1 MSGLK
6 SYPAELVLS
15 VYNRH
20 LEDGMGRP
28 IILFSGQ
35 WTDLPLEEL
44 AQKASDW
51 GYQGLELACWGDHF
65 EVQRAASDGDY
76 CSKKLE
82 LLGRYDLTAP
92 VLANHRV
99 GQAVCDPIASRHAS
113 ILPDYVWGD
122 GAPEGVRQRAVE
134 EMTATIRAAQK
145 LGVGIVSGFTG
156 SALWGAVG
164 GYPAPNPTEVEE
176 GFRAFAR

>member
-44 AQKASDW
+44 APKLAEW
-51 GYQGLELACWGDHF
+51 GYQGLELACWGEHF
-65 EVQRAASDGDY
+65 EVQRALSEDGYCQQKIDLLARSD
-76 CSKKLE
+76 L
-82 LLGRYDLTAP
+82 AP
-92 VLANHRV
+92 LVLANHKV
-99 GQAVCDPIASRHAS
+99 GQAVCDIIDRRHQDL
-113 ILPDYVWGD
+113 LPD
-122 GAPEGVRQRAVE
+122 
-134 EMTATIRAAQK
+134 
-145 LGVGIVSGFTG
+145 
-156 SALWGAVG
+156 
-164 GYPAPNPTEVEE
+164 
-176 GFRAFAR
+176 